1 MEENRI
7 YYDKKTGFVCGRYPK
22 DLPIDEGTPYIEA
35 TEEEVDKTYSCPF
48 GQAWAVKNGSL
59 ALVEDTDVTSSD
71 EYKKFIKGNEIA
83 SLKAYLSETDYVISK
98 LNELKLEDEDGY
110 EEAKTQYS
118 DVLRKRKEARA
129 RINEL
134 EG

>member
-1 MEENRI
+1 MKI
-7 YYDKKTGFVCGRYPK
+7 HYQKDTGLLCERYPK
-22 DLPIDEGTPYIEA
+22 DLPVTDGCGEIEVSDEEF
-35 TEEEVDKTYSCPF
+35 EKTLQCEY
-48 GQAWAVKNGSL
+48 GRAWAVKNGSL
-59 ALVEDTDVTSSD
+59 MIVDDADVISSD
-71 EYKKFIKGNEIA
+71 GYKAYLRTREIA

-98 LNELKLEDEDGY
+98 LNELKLEDEEGY

-118 DVLRKRKEARA
+118 DVLKKRKEARA